1 MKNNEP
7 RLPLD
12 EVKAFQHGAAVRGLC
27 SQTYRRGGASIMEIH
42 SVCKVCGREFTYN
55 INQRRACKRQIC
67 EDCKRQQQR
76 ERYHGTLK
84 QQGLTVAEKREL
96 NNQVTNAI
104 SKWATETFG
113 EENAFKTMNYVRGL
127 ARNAV
132 APNGYDRRGAG
143 MLYQSREEA
152 KVVMEAAE
160 DIMAVVDSIRRKAIH
175 GKEV

>member
-1 MKNNEP
+1 
-7 RLPLD
+7 
-12 EVKAFQHGAAVRGLC
+12 
-27 SQTYRRGGASIMEIH
+27 MEIH

-113 EENAFKTMNYVRGL
+113 EENAFKTMNYVRAL

-160 DIMAVVDSIRRKAIH
+160 DIMEVVDSIRWKAIH
-175 GKEV
+175 GEEV